1 MFAALGLRRRACRR
15 LRGLRATVARRRRRI
30 IPGLLRRRECLR
42 RFGLD
47 AARRVVRRR
56 PVAALRVLR
65 LAIVLFSFL
74 LAFCFVAINPLGLWT
89 RTTFI
94 SKHYLTFH

>member
-1 MFAALGLRRRACRR
+1 MLAALGLRRRECRR
-15 LRGLRATVARRRRRI
+15 LRGLATAARRVERRRI

-42 RFGLD
+42 RFGFA
-47 AARRVVRRR
+47 AARRVVVRRR
-56 PVAALRVLR
+56 PVAALRAVLR
-65 LAIVLFSFL
+65 LAIVLFPFL

-94 SKHYLTFH
+94 